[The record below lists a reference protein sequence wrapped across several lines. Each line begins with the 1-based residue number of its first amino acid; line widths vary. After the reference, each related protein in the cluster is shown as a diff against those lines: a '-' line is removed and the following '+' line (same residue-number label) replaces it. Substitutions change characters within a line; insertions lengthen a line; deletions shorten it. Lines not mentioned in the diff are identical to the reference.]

1 MTLLPENCSYSE
13 FFWSVF
19 SRIRSENRPEK
30 LRIRTFFTQ
39 CPPLTDLKISGGGD
53 FTGKSIS
60 LLNTSHRKMTQT

>member
-53 FTGKSIS
+53 FTTIILEKALAYS
-60 LLNTSHRKMTQT
+60 TQAIEK